1 MKRTDNQV
9 KRAAVRAYNF
19 DNRERMATFLLNWWV
34 KYDLTRLQEQYLD
47 AVKDNNINPTS
58 MDVEKYSGVRLFYLT

>member
-1 MKRTDNQV
+1 MKRTDKQV

-19 DNRERMATFLLNWWV
+19 DHRERMATFLLKWWI

-47 AVKDNNINPTS
+47 AVKDDKINPTS
-58 MDVEKYSGVRLFYLT
+58 MDVEKYSDVRHWYLT